1 MPRTRSSTTVAAEE
15 GEAGKYR
22 PVPEKTCRP
31 QRRRWKNATGRVY
44 RLKHERMVTRP
55 FCSWVRLL
63 PAGGSFLV
71 VAGKTEGT
79 AFPNPSP
86 CGSSAEIHVAGPTGN
101 SRWCSPGTE
110 PSGLSC
116 GTKAKKTGDGI
127 CCKASGQCGISGCT
141 GFRYSPRCTVFRR

>member
-1 MPRTRSSTTVAAEE
+1 MKDGRM
-15 GEAGKYR
+15 GKR
-22 PVPEKTCRP
+22 DNGRNCPFPFLPANPV
-31 QRRRWKNATGRVY
+31 
-44 RLKHERMVTRP
+44 
-55 FCSWVRLL
+55 
-63 PAGGSFLV
+63 AGGSFLV
-71 VAGKTEGT
+71 VAGKTEGEQMAFCPGDGVRVSDDGKTEGT

-127 CCKASGQCGISGCT
+127 SISQKIGLAIIV
-141 GFRYSPRCTVFRR
+141 SQP